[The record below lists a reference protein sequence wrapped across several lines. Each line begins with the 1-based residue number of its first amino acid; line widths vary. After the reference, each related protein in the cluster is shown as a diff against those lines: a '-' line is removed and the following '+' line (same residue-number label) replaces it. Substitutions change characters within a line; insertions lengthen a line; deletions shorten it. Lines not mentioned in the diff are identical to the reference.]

1 MKAATLYKQCKSG
14 RGVSAPAANT
24 RRDAGAHLPKR
35 RAVQASAAVQDSEDP
50 RLTVIWNDSA
60 VEVELKQASGHIT
73 VPRVLLIDM
82 DQDTAAAL
90 TTLLVP
96 EAQLVHAGSV
106 LEARRLLETQLFSMV
121 IIDPVLKDGNM
132 VIHAVHHTPLLIYS
146 ANEPLKHELVPYLN
160 KPYTTPRELWSTIS
174 RMLGIGGL
182 LASED

>member
-14 RGVSAPAANT
+14 RGRKAPYAST
-24 RRDAGAHLPKR
+24 RRDDGLHQPKR
-35 RAVQASAAVQDSEDP
+35 RATAAGQSLRETDDP
-50 RLTVIWNDSA
+50 RLTVVWN
-60 VEVELKQASGHIT
+60 ETPQETELKQVRGAIAT
-73 VPRVLLIDM
+73 PRVLLIDM
-82 DQDTAAAL
+82 DHDTAAAL

-96 EAQLVHAGSV
+96 EAQLVHAASV
-106 LEARRLLETQLFSMV
+106 LEARRLLDTQLFSMV

-132 VIHAVHHTPLLIYS
+132 VIHALHHTPVLIYS
-146 ANEPLKHELVPYLN
+146 ANTPLKHDRLPYLA